1 MHVVF
6 EITNDQKL
14 LNQYYSLREE
24 SYREVLSL
32 SDFNGEED
40 ELDRQSDIL
49 IARIGELCLGGIRI
63 CGSNS
68 NSKSKPLPLENLTEQ
83 LRVKLPFLDLALNGY
98 CQWMRLTLRTEI
110 ENPKLLSWTS
120 PTHKSAD
127 FWQQNAGKFK
137 DNNYALVKRMLAIL
151 SSDDASLSTVSKI
164 IILNDLQQLIKVL
177 GTEMISFV
185 NSEKGGDY
193 KLLIM
198 TFLENS
204 YGDNELKYEAL
215 RTIQYLVGHA

>member
-83 LRVKLPFLDLALNGY
+83 LRVKLPFLDLDRNGY
-98 CQWMRLTLRTEI
+98 CQWMRLTLRPEI
-110 ENPKLLSWTS
+110 DIPKFNLQKQFCLALAKFSKSLGYRYGFCISGKVHHRFYKRLFKNFGYDYWSCENVEIAKEDDFDDLEHLLC
-120 PTHKSAD
+120 
-127 FWQQNAGKFK
+127 
-137 DNNYALVKRMLAIL
+137 AI
-151 SSDDASLSTVSKI
+151 DVHSLELDEHSGESGESNVTYHF
-164 IILNDLQQLIKVL
+164 NFEPQLEKY
-177 GTEMISFV
+177 
-185 NSEKGGDY
+185 SEG
-193 KLLIM
+193 
-198 TFLENS
+198 
-204 YGDNELKYEAL
+204 
-215 RTIQYLVGHA
+215 